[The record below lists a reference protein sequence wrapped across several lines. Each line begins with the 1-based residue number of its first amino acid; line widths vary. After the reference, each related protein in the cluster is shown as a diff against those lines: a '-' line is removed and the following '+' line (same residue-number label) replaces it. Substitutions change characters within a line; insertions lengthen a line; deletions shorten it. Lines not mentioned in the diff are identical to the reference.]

1 MSHEGAA
8 AGPAPFL
15 LPDTPGPIFQDTR
28 MTEITRVP
36 LQPIAKGSLGK
47 LWVGIAA
54 IALAAGGIAWA
65 ALPAAVDVK
74 TLVAGQGPS
83 PTRDDVALVNYKGM
97 LPDGKVF
104 DQGQNAVFP
113 LAEVVPGFTKAL
125 EQMQKGGKYRV
136 HIPSALA
143 YGDKAAGEIP
153 PNTDLTFEV
162 ELLDF
167 KSRAEIE
174 QQMQMMQQLQQMQ
187 GGAGGPGGHGAPGA
201 PPLPGGMPPEA
212 APRP

>member
-1 MSHEGAA
+1 
-8 AGPAPFL
+8 
-15 LPDTPGPIFQDTR
+15 

-36 LQPIAKGSLGK
+36 LQPIAKGSLTK

-54 IALAAGGIAWA
+54 VALLGCGVAWA
-65 ALPAAVDVK
+65 AMPASVDVD

-83 PTRDDVALVNYKGM
+83 PTRDDVALVNYKGT

-104 DQGQNAVFP
+104 DESKQAVLP

-125 EQMQKGGKYRV
+125 EQMQKGGKYKV

-143 YGDKAAGEIP
+143 YGDKGAGPIP
-153 PNTDLTFEV
+153 ANTDLDFEI

-174 QQMQMMQQLQQMQ
+174 QQQRIMQQLQQMQ
-187 GGAGGPGGHGAPGA
+187 MGGGAPGA
-201 PPLPGGMPPEA
+201 GMPGAGVPGA
-212 APRP
+212 GIPGAGPAVPPPAQ